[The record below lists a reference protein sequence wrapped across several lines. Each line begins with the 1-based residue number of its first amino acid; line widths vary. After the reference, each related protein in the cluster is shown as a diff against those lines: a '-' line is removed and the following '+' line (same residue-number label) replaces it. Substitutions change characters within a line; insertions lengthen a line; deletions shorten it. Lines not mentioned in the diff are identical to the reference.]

1 MNTPSYSWLA
11 VLLLST
17 VSVPAAAAAPAAIVE
32 GLQAPA
38 WVERAGTK
46 SPLKQGMTLQ
56 SGDKVLTGPQ
66 SRALLRLEEG
76 SQVKLGENGQV
87 NLDELNPPEDSGGLF
102 KGVLGVL
109 KGAFRF
115 TTTALGARRQRNMN
129 ITVGTV
135 TAGIRGT
142 DLWGKSGDDK
152 DIVCLIEGRIGV
164 ERGSDKFEMSD
175 PLSFYIAPRNAPA
188 LPVAP
193 VEPAQLKQWAQETE
207 LQASQGVQ
215 SSGGEWSVVLMSL
228 NDAGEAEARM
238 RPLHDA
244 GYAVETRSAEVNGRT
259 WTRLVLPGFATA
271 RDARAVAQRL
281 QGVHGLGTPWV
292 TRG

>member
-1 MNTPSYSWLA
+1 MNIRSSSWLA
-11 VLLLST
+11 VALLSA
-17 VSVPAAAAAPAAIVE
+17 VSASAAVAAPAAVVE

-38 WVERAGTK
+38 WVERAGAK
-46 SPLKQGMTLQ
+46 VPLKQGMALQ
-56 SGDKVLTGPQ
+56 SGDRVLTGPQ

-87 NLDELNPPEDSGGLF
+87 NLDELQPPAESGGLF

-115 TTTALGARRQRNMN
+115 TTTALGANRSRSMN

-142 DLWGKSGDDK
+142 DLWGKSTDQK

-164 ERGSDKFEMSD
+164 ERGSDQFEMSD

-193 VEPAQLKQWAQETE
+193 VDMDQLKQWAQETE
-207 LQASQGVQ
+207 LQAQRGVQ
-215 SSGGEWSVVLMSL
+215 SGGEWNVVLMSL
-228 NDAGEAEARM
+228 ADASEAQARM
-238 RPLHDA
+238 QPLHDA
-244 GYAVETRSAEVNGRT
+244 GYAVEARSAEVSGKT
-259 WTRLVLPGFATA
+259 WTRLVLAGFASA
-271 RDARAVAQRL
+271 QDARVVAQRL
-281 QGVHGLGTPWV
+281 QGTHGVRTPWV
-292 TRG
+292 MRG

>member
-1 MNTPSYSWLA
+1 MNTRSCSLFA
-11 VLLLST
+11 GLLLSALGAT
-17 VSVPAAAAAPAAIVE
+17 AMAAAPAAIVE

-38 WVERAGTK
+38 WVERAGAK
-46 SPLKQGMTLQ
+46 SPLKQGMALQ
-56 SGDKVLTGPQ
+56 SGDRVLTGPQ

-87 NLDELNPPEDSGGLF
+87 NLDELQPPDESGGLF

-115 TTTALGARRQRNMN
+115 TTTALGANRSRSMN

-142 DLWGKSGDDK
+142 DLWGKSTDQK

-175 PLSFYIAPRNAPA
+175 PLSFYITPRNAPA

-193 VEPAQLKQWAQETE
+193 VNADQLQQWAQETE
-207 LQASQGVQ
+207 LQARQGVQ
-215 SSGGEWSVVLMSL
+215 SGGEWSVVLMSL
-228 NDAGEAEARM
+228 ADADEAPARM
-238 RPLHDA
+238 QPLQAA
-244 GYAVETRSAEVNGRT
+244 GYAVEARTAEVRGKT
-259 WTRLVLPGFATA
+259 WTRLVLAGFASA
-271 RDARAVAQRL
+271 RDARVVAQRL
-281 QGVHGLGTPWV
+281 QGTHGVRTPWV

>member
-109 KGAFRF
+109 KGAFMFMSDLSRSIDLPVEF
-115 TTTALGARRQRNMN
+115 DFMAVSSYGSATRTSGAR
-129 ITVGTV
+129 VG
-135 TAGIRGT
+135 RG
-142 DLWGKSGDDK
+142 GSGAASSTGA
-152 DIVCLIEGRIGV
+152 CPSRLPGRCP
-164 ERGSDKFEMSD
+164 S
-175 PLSFYIAPRNAPA
+175 
-188 LPVAP
+188 
-193 VEPAQLKQWAQETE
+193 T
-207 LQASQGVQ
+207 
-215 SSGGEWSVVLMSL
+215 
-228 NDAGEAEARM
+228 
-238 RPLHDA
+238 
-244 GYAVETRSAEVNGRT
+244 
-259 WTRLVLPGFATA
+259 VLP
-271 RDARAVAQRL
+271 
-281 QGVHGLGTPWV
+281 TPSIS
-292 TRG
+292 RP